1 MPCDRSS
8 FDLVHYN
15 ANYFDIKA
23 FTLLDEAIHTL
34 TFIPYAWHPN
44 DKTYIS
50 KWCSKCSSCPPST
63 SRDMSSKR
71 PPPSFMTCQRS
82 TGKKEPALAWPQSL
96 VSMAEWSRAGVW
108 SVLKCASRPRLNPFA
123 TYVKERLLGIYPLNG
138 LHHPSWLANDQP
150 ARKSRP

>member
-1 MPCDRSS
+1 MTTLPIFHYFNSASFIEVASILFITMPIILIC
-8 FDLVHYN
+8 
-15 ANYFDIKA
+15 
-23 FTLLDEAIHTL
+23 TWLDEAIHTL

-82 TGKKEPALAWPQSL
+82 TGKKEPALTWPQLLSIEDMGQL
-96 VSMAEWSRAGVW
+96 GDDFCSKISSSTPVR
-108 SVLKCASRPRLNPFA
+108 N
-123 TYVKERLLGIYPLNG
+123 RLL
-138 LHHPSWLANDQP
+138 HMSTF
-150 ARKSRP
+150 